1 MVDLIRERHAK
12 ENDREIKVGA
22 SWFVA
27 DSINFYREMYRAN
40 WMEPVTRAGPDCYYD
55 YYILASD
62 DLPVARR
69 YDLKQL
75 YRDEV
80 SGAVLA
86 KANDSTI
93 RTLATI
99 YPPPIQ
105 RSPPC
110 GVDPA
115 KLGSFARMSDPGAR
129 PHIVRDMMDSDP
141 WTYERPML
149 LFGVDKR
156 EGVKFV
162 MHFVIPDVVLAQA
175 GPLTLSV
182 WINARRLGQQI
193 YKTPWTE
200 QTFEQSVPAD
210 FFGPY
215 RLAAVEIKTDKHFI
229 TPNEGVKLGF
239 LLVDAG
245 FAPEK

>member
-1 MVDLIRERHAK
+1 
-12 ENDREIKVGA
+12 
-22 SWFVA
+22 
-27 DSINFYREMYRAN
+27 
-40 WMEPVTRAGPDCYYD
+40 
-55 YYILASD
+55 
-62 DLPVARR
+62 
-69 YDLKQL
+69 
-75 YRDEV
+75 
-80 SGAVLA
+80 
-86 KANDSTI
+86 
-93 RTLATI
+93 
-99 YPPPIQ
+99 
-105 RSPPC
+105 
-110 GVDPA
+110 
-115 KLGSFARMSDPGAR
+115 
-129 PHIVRDMMDSDP
+129 MMDSDP